1 MVFEIVSREEE
12 LASLHAFIDEVRERP
27 AALVLEGEAG
37 IGKSTLWLAGVEH
50 ARSRGLR
57 VLRSRPAEAERG
69 LVHVGL
75 GDLFEDVLDEVL
87 PSLSPP
93 RRRALEGALLLADTA
108 QTAVDSRALGIAVR
122 DAFEL

>member
-12 LASLHAFIDEVRERP
+12 LASLHAFIGEAQGGP

-37 IGKSTLWLAGVEH
+37 SGKSTLWLAGVEH

-57 VLRSRPAEAERG
+57 VLSSRPAEAERS
-69 LVHVGL
+69 LAHVGL

-87 PSLSPP
+87 PALTAP
-93 RRRALEGALLLADTA
+93 RRRALEVALLRKEESGDP
-108 QTAVDSRALGIAVR
+108 VDHRALA
-122 DAFEL
+122 